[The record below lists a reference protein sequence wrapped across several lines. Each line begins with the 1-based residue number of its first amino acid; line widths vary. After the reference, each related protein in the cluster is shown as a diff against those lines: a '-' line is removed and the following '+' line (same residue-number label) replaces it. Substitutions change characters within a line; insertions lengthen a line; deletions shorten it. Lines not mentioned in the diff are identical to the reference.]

1 MMMIAQCY
9 RWLLA
14 AAAAYLALLPTN
26 AATFGRSVFFGVSS
40 ILALSLIAAGLTG
53 RGERVPS
60 PGVAILATLGA
71 WCAWDFASIAW
82 SVHAG
87 YTGGELRR
95 EIAWG
100 LLVMAAFY
108 VAARDTRAWQTLVGA
123 ALASF
128 ALLAA
133 LAVGLAT
140 SIGGWDAGHWH
151 AGVGAF
157 STYLVLVAPLLLT
170 LLAPAP
176 AGFGDRRSSTM
187 LAVVLL
193 ALLLATA
200 RLSDNRMVW
209 VALAVVF
216 ATGSALAAFRW
227 RAALGRAPMRW
238 LAPLLALLLVLG
250 VLFTETALDKA
261 RAHFPPQTTLAQA
274 FADDPRLQLWDRTVE
289 LISERPWTGYGFG
302 KSILQQELRS
312 ELHDP
317 MLSHAHNL
325 FVSQWLQTGAIGFA
339 TFIALLGAL
348 LWRYIRF
355 FRASDDTIALLG
367 VIGIALL
374 AGFVVKNLTDDFL
387 LRSNSKEFWAINAA
401 LLGFGVR
408 RERACGIA
416 AVRGQTTF
424 S

>member
-1 MMMIAQCY
+1 MMIDLCN
-9 RWLLA
+9 RSLLA
-14 AAAAYLALLPTN
+14 AAAVYLALLPTN
-26 AATFGRSVFFGVSS
+26 AATFGRSVFFGVAS
-40 ILALSLIAAGLTG
+40 ILALTLISAGLTG
-53 RGERVPS
+53 RGERIPS
-60 PGVAILATLGA
+60 PGIAILATLSA
-71 WCAWDFASIAW
+71 WCAWDLASIAW
-82 SVHAG
+82 SVHPG

-100 LLVMAAFY
+100 LLVMASFY

-140 SIGGWDAGHWH
+140 SIGGWDPGHWH

-157 STYLVLVAPLLLT
+157 STYLVLVAPLLVT

-176 AGFGDRRSSTM
+176 AGFGERKSSTL

-193 ALLLATA
+193 ALMLGTA

-209 VALAVVF
+209 VALAAVF
-216 ATGSALAAFRW
+216 ATASALAAYRW

-238 LAPLLALLLVLG
+238 LAPLLALLVVLG
-250 VLFTETALDKA
+250 VLFTETVLDKA

-274 FADDPRLQLWDRTVE
+274 FADDPRLLLWDRTVD
-289 LISERPWTGYGFG
+289 LIGDRPWMGYGFG
-302 KSILQQELRS
+302 KSILDSELRS
-312 ELHDP
+312 ETHDP

-339 TFIALLGAL
+339 AFVALLGAL
-348 LWRYIRF
+348 LWRYIGF
-355 FRASDDTIALLG
+355 FRASDDTVALLG

-387 LRSNSKEFWAINAA
+387 IRSNSKEFWAINAA
-401 LLGFGVR
+401 LLGLGVR
-408 RERACGIA
+408 RERAYGTG
-416 AVRGQTTF
+416 VSPR
-424 S
+424 